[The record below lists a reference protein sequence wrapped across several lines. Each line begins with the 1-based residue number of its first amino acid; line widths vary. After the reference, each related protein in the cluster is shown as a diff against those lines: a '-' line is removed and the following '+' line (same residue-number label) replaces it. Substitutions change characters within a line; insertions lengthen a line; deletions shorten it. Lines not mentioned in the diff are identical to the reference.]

1 MGVALTKQELHYLA
15 MNIVG
20 KDLEKRGFEFI
31 AIESKLGKQPQYVC
45 IDKNNQRY
53 FVIVKAILLP
63 DNPNNFDVIWMETF
77 KSHAREHNAK
87 VLYAG
92 VGLANTEDSTKPLFK
107 DEEYLLEYNG
117 IQVIEMNLN

>member
-1 MGVALTKQELHYLA
+1 MSKPLSEQELHYLA

-31 AIESKLGKQPQYVC
+31 AIESKLGKQPQFVC
-45 IDKNNQRY
+45 IDKTNQRY

-63 DNPNNFDVIWMETF
+63 EDPHTFDVIKMETF
-77 KSHAREHNAK
+77 KTHARKHNAK

-92 VGLANTEDSTKPLFK
+92 VGLGNPNGENLPIIK
-107 DEEYLLEYNG
+107 DEEYLLEYAG
-117 IQVIEMNLN
+117 LQFLDVELN

>member
-1 MGVALTKQELHYLA
+1 MARELSQQELHYLA

-31 AIESKLGKQPQYVC
+31 AIESKLGKQPQFVC

-53 FVIVKAILLP
+53 FVIVKAILIP
-63 DNPNNFDVIWMETF
+63 ENPNNFDIIKMEMF
-77 KSHAREHNAK
+77 KVHAQKHNAK

-92 VGLANTEDSTKPLFK
+92 VGIGNPEGEHLPILK
-107 DEEYLLEYNG
+107 DEEYLLQYDG
-117 IQVIEMNLN
+117 IQHIEMNLN

>member
-1 MGVALTKQELHYLA
+1 MSRELTKQELHYLA

-31 AIESKLGKQPQYVC
+31 AIESKLGKQPQFVC

-63 DNPNNFDVIWMETF
+63 NNPNNFDLIKMETF
-77 KSHAREHNAK
+77 KVHAQKHQAK

-92 VGLANTEDSTKPLFK
+92 IGLGNSDDQSKPILK
-107 DEEYLLEYNG
+107 DEEYLLQYDG
-117 IQVIEMNLN
+117 IQFLENNLN

>member
-1 MGVALTKQELHYLA
+1 MSIVLSKQELHYLA

-31 AIESKLGKQPQYVC
+31 AIESKLGKQPQFVC
-45 IDKNNQRY
+45 IDKNNQRF

-63 DNPNNFDVIWMETF
+63 NDPEKYDVIWMETF
-77 KSHAREHNAK
+77 KNHAREHEAK

-92 VGLANTEDSTKPLFK
+92 VGLGNAEDQSLPIYK
-107 DEEYLLEYNG
+107 DEEYLLDFRG
-117 IQVIEMNLN
+117 IQFLDVSLN

>member
-1 MGVALTKQELHYLA
+1 MSRPLSKQELHYLA

-31 AIESKLGKQPQYVC
+31 AIESGLKKNPQFVC

-53 FVIVKAILLP
+53 FVIAKAILLP
-63 DNPNNFDVIWMETF
+63 NNPNNYDVIWMETF
-77 KSHAREHNAK
+77 KTHAQKHNAK

-92 VGLANTEDSTKPLFK
+92 VGLGNPDGDDKPIIK
-107 DEEYLLEYNG
+107 DQEYLMQYEG
-117 IQVIEMNLN
+117 IQFLDVQQN